1 MSFCWRSGWRWS
13 ARRRPRRRPRR
24 RRSRP
29 SCASSTGAGS
39 IDQATYDA
47 DRAILADVKR
57 RIKRLTGTRRY
68 ELAGVL
74 ATTEGIAARGK
85 LRASRLPPLFLQLQR
100 NAEYWTASPLLSS
113 GARVSFPGSEL
124 VFQYFPG
131 QGLQLHP
138 LANFGKLNA
147 YAKGSKRNN
156 ARNTLLLDELM
167 SIAVPRGG
175 GLAWEYYFNFDGG
188 SPPWV
193 SGLAQGTGLQ
203 AIARSAVKL
212 GRQDELFPEISAGLK
227 LFEQRTPTGVRVKG
241 PNGTEYAQYSFA
253 PGLTILNGFIQSLVG
268 LWDVADLTGD
278 PRAAALFEAG
288 DRTARKIVPSFDTG
302 AWSLYSRGTSS
313 YESNLSYH
321 ELLRDFLT
329 SICDRTQTPVYCTT
343 EQHFTGYLTT
353 PPVLELATKRLRG
366 GKTGVLTYSLSKIS
380 STAISVTAPSGRTV
394 LSVAAGTVGHG
405 TRTVSWNVPRRA
417 GIYTVRISA
426 TDLAGNRGGRHGA
439 GRGAQAAEARV
450 GSGALAPRTI
460 LYTGKGGVGKTS
472 VAAATARRCAAAG
485 QRTILLST
493 DPAGSLGDVLEQ
505 PVGAEPGKVAKK
517 LWAQQ
522 VSAQDELERHWTA
535 VQAWLG
541 SMLIERGVE
550 RIAAEELTVPPGG
563 DELFS
568 LLRIRDHVEEGRW
581 DVIVVD
587 CAPTGET
594 LRLLSFPEA
603 ARWWLGKLAGR
614 ETQLLAAAR
623 PFARAFLDLRL
634 PDEDVLEEVN
644 GLVASLV
651 ELHDILRDREHASVR
666 LVMTPDRMV
675 VAEAMRTFTYLSL
688 YGYLTDGVIVNRIFP
703 AELDGTYFGAWRER
717 QQAELARVR
726 DGFAPVPVLE
736 APYFE
741 TEVAGAAMLDRLGGA
756 LFAGDDAS
764 ALLHGGLARE
774 FGLGDGDGHVRLAV
788 PFADRDDVSVKKVGD
803 ELVVAVEGR
812 RRTVILPAALA
823 ALKPA
828 GAALDDGALVVR
840 FA

>member
-1 MSFCWRSGWRWS
+1 MANRTAAGCVAAGGEPVGDPSIASM
-13 ARRRPRRRPRR
+13 ALRRTNDCVRVVLLL
-24 RRSRP
+24 
-29 SCASSTGAGS
+29 ALGLALVSTPTTAQAAKKKTIATELRKLYGAGS

-85 LRASRLPPLFLQLQR
+85 LRASRLAPLFLQLER
-100 NAEYWTASPLLSS
+100 NAEYWTASPLPSN

-156 ARNTLLLDELM
+156 ARTTLLLDELM

-278 PRAAALFEAG
+278 PRAAALFAAG
-288 DRTARKIVPSFDTG
+288 DRTARKIVPGFDTG

-329 SICDRTQTPVYCTT
+329 SLCDRTQTPVYCTT

-353 PPVLELATKRLRG
+353 PPVLKLATKRLRG

-405 TRTVSWNVPRRA
+405 TRTVSWNVPRRP

-426 TDLAGNRGGRHGA
+426 TDLAGNRGG
-439 GRGAQAAEARV
+439 V
-450 GSGALAPRTI
+450 
-460 LYTGKGGVGKTS
+460 TG
-472 VAAATARRCAAAG
+472 
-485 QRTILLST
+485 
-493 DPAGSLGDVLEQ
+493 
-505 PVGAEPGKVAKK
+505 
-517 LWAQQ
+517 Q
-522 VSAQDELERHWTA
+522 V
-535 VQAWLG
+535 
-541 SMLIERGVE
+541 
-550 RIAAEELTVPPGG
+550 
-563 DELFS
+563 
-568 LLRIRDHVEEGRW
+568 
-581 DVIVVD
+581 
-587 CAPTGET
+587 
-594 LRLLSFPEA
+594 
-603 ARWWLGKLAGR
+603 
-614 ETQLLAAAR
+614 
-623 PFARAFLDLRL
+623 
-634 PDEDVLEEVN
+634 EV
-644 GLVASLV
+644 
-651 ELHDILRDREHASVR
+651 
-666 LVMTPDRMV
+666 
-675 VAEAMRTFTYLSL
+675 
-688 YGYLTDGVIVNRIFP
+688 
-703 AELDGTYFGAWRER
+703 
-717 QQAELARVR
+717 
-726 DGFAPVPVLE
+726 
-736 APYFE
+736 
-741 TEVAGAAMLDRLGGA
+741 
-756 LFAGDDAS
+756 
-764 ALLHGGLARE
+764 
-774 FGLGDGDGHVRLAV
+774 
-788 PFADRDDVSVKKVGD
+788 
-803 ELVVAVEGR
+803 
-812 RRTVILPAALA
+812 
-823 ALKPA
+823 LKPRKR
-828 GAALDDGALVVR
+828 G
-840 FA
+840 